1 MTDQPRRAA
10 TITRRDFIG
19 ASSSAVVAAAAF
31 ARLAGAQQTDQKSDK
46 QPDQQVRMTM
56 SGPMDEQRYRPVS
69 LPPKPNAAPSM
80 TDVQRD
86 ELERGIHC
94 MCGCTLDIYTCRT
107 TDFTCPVSPSMHAD
121 VLRLVAD
128 GYSGPEILAA
138 FVVVYGERVLMS
150 PPRSGFNW
158 AAYLAPFVALGAG
171 GILVAALVRHWRP
184 VTATTTAPSAGPP
197 GQPVAGTSPAP
208 AGGPAVANATPEELA
223 KLDAAIRDDRA

>member
-1 MTDQPRRAA
+1 M
-10 TITRRDFIG
+10 TRRDFI
-19 ASSSAVVAAAAF
+19 AASSAVAVTAAF
-31 ARLAGAQQTDQKSDK
+31 ARLAGAQKTDQKTDQ
-46 QPDQQVRMTM
+46 QPDQQVRTTM
-56 SGPMDEQRYRPVS
+56 SGPMDEGRYRPV
-69 LPPKPNAAPSM
+69 LRPAKPNAMASM

-86 ELERGIHC
+86 ELEHGIHC

-121 VLRLVAD
+121 VVRLVAG

-138 FVVVYGERVLMS
+138 FVLVYGERVLMS

-184 VTATTTAPSAGPP
+184 VAATTTAASASPPGLPAAETSAGMNE
-197 GQPVAGTSPAP
+197 AP
-208 AGGPAVANATPEELA
+208 AGRPTAAEATPEELA
-223 KLDAAIRDDRA
+223 KLDAALRDDRA